1 MGVLDK
7 VPFLAGYN
15 EQDQMNRA
23 QENQGL
29 MKLSQLM
36 QMQNQQK
43 TMQMQDIEQQKK
55 LRQEQALGEWAASQ
69 KDPQV
74 QAMVRAMGPAALP
87 YIMEKMKPQ
96 EPLVV
101 SEGATAIDRKTGLPL
116 FTNPKTEK
124 LPWYVNRSE
133 DGKTTIDAAY
143 KDFEAMKANHGGTK
157 VSVAAPV
164 TPVTIQDPNNPNATI
179 VIDGRTRQV
188 LGAGPK
194 MSQAGAT
201 QQKLVTALPQARLR
215 TESISQNLDKLDE
228 AMTALH
234 DNPDLSN
241 ITGTVMGRT
250 WNMTNAATGAQT
262 DLNSIKSQIFQTSL
276 QAMREASK
284 TGGAV
289 GNVSDKEG
297 DKLERTL
304 AGLDQSAGTPKFK
317 ENLKKAIEQVRTS
330 KILIQNAFDEQYGGI
345 DNPTPATPAP
355 ASQAKPSMEEFM
367 SKARAVNPGVS
378 GAELQQFYY
387 KKYGGMK

>member
-43 TMQMQDIEQQKK
+43 TMQMQDMEQQKK

-101 SEGATAIDRKTGLPL
+101 GEGATAIDRKTGLPL

-124 LPWYVNRSE
+124 LPWYVNRGE

-143 KDFEAMKANHGGTK
+143 KDFEAMKASRGGTRISMDGGAGK
-157 VSVAAPV
+157 PPSGYRFTKTGDLEQIPGGPADQKTQKQLEGGGTVDSVVASLRDQYDQLSAGGGITNPDEGSIGNIGAGIASSGIGQATGRLFGTKNQSNRNTIAQQRPMLLQAIMKATGMSAKQMDSNVELKLYLATATDPTLDVAA
-164 TPVTIQDPNNPNATI
+164 NRRA
-179 VIDGRTRQV
+179 
-188 LGAGPK
+188 
-194 MSQAGAT
+194 
-201 QQKLVTALPQARLR
+201 
-215 TESISQNLDKLDE
+215 LDKIEELFGSGK
-228 AMTALH
+228 TAV
-234 DNPDLSN
+234 P
-241 ITGTVMGRT
+241 
-250 WNMTNAATGAQT
+250 
-262 DLNSIKSQIFQTSL
+262 
-276 QAMREASK
+276 
-284 TGGAV
+284 
-289 GNVSDKEG
+289 
-297 DKLERTL
+297 
-304 AGLDQSAGTPKFK
+304 
-317 ENLKKAIEQVRTS
+317 
-330 KILIQNAFDEQYGGI
+330 
-345 DNPTPATPAP
+345 PAP
-355 ASQAKPSMEEFM
+355 ISQAKPSMEEFM
-367 SKARAVNPGVS
+367 SKARAANPGVS